1 MMAAMVVNTEMKM
14 LISKDFDN
22 YEKDLEN
29 KNHAG
34 DVGDVV
40 NVKNKDWAML
50 LTVVMVTHD
59 NGVDDA
65 NDDVDGNA
73 HDLAWR

>member
-14 LISKDFDN
+14 LINKDFDN

-34 DVGDVV
+34 DVGDVG
-40 NVKNKDWAML
+40 NVKNKD
-50 LTVVMVTHD
+50 
-59 NGVDDA
+59 
-65 NDDVDGNA
+65 
-73 HDLAWR
+73 